1 MTLGMWRWLGI
12 ILGIVFATQTRVRIW
27 ITGWRGD
34 FGTEVALF
42 SKRSLAVRAFHGGP
56 AGECGGQAD
65 LGNGS
70 SKLPSF
76 THGLPAGG
84 CEARACGD
92 VGVTPQTPA
101 LRLAPLGTVGYLG
114 PGVSVQRSAEAGT
127 GPGFLVGEGLRKS
140 RVKPSSF
147 P

>member
-1 MTLGMWRWLGI
+1 MWHWLGI

-42 SKRSLAVRAFHGGP
+42 SKRSLAVRAFLEAP
-56 AGECGGQAD
+56 LANAAGRRIWETD
-65 LGNGS
+65 LAS
-70 SKLPSF
+70 CRRF
-76 THGLPAGG
+76 THGLPAGC

-114 PGVSVQRSAEAGT
+114 PGVSVQRSAEAGA
-127 GPGFLVGEGLRKS
+127 GPGFLVGVGLRKS